1 MHRLDENFAECLVFT
16 FKEGLLSAIAHDL
29 KIAVTRFRI
38 EVDETARRIEGRF
51 DANSLRVVCAMRD
64 GKESEG
70 TLGADQKRE
79 IEGNIVRY
87 VLASASHPEIRF
99 TSTSVAEEGAGFRVE
114 GELALHGRTR
124 PQAVSVRKDAGR
136 YVATARLHQPDFGI
150 RPYSAMLG
158 ALKVKADVE
167 VRIGVPWP
175 PEGTGTG
182 TAPAPA

>member
-1 MHRLDENFAECLVFT
+1 MHRLDESSAECLVFT
-16 FKEGLLSAIAHDL
+16 FKEGLLSAVAHDL

-38 EVDETARRIEGRF
+38 DIDESARRVEGRF
-51 DANSLRVVCAMRD
+51 DAASLRVVNAMRD

-70 TLGADQKRE
+70 TLSADQKRE
-79 IEGNIVRY
+79 IEGNIVRH

-99 TSTSVAEEGAGFRVE
+99 ASTSVSEEGDGFRLE
-114 GELALHGRTR
+114 GELALHGKTR
-124 PQAVSVRKDAGR
+124 PQSVSVRRDGDR

-167 VRIGVPWP
+167 VRIGLPWP
-175 PEGTGTG
+175 PKGA
-182 TAPAPA
+182 APARD